1 MNKILKVV
9 LKIVIILISLWG
21 IIFAIDFMRCASFKM
36 PIFVVPGE
44 TADDGGSGTYYG
56 LGYRVEVKKNVS
68 SDYGGVLEKIEM
80 YMFDKFVTGA
90 IAHIDILV
98 NRLKP
103 INIELLPQKY
113 NVLQAINDN
122 CIVRTNS
129 AQVFNKD
136 ELDEFIENVNNNQ
149 PDFIR
154 CIAFTTEGDMIITD
168 VDFEGNNTFS
178 VCKDLTRD
186 EYSSKEDRTYKYG
199 KFSKLV
205 VDETDDGTSILLQ
218 EPIEGSMESVYVCGY
233 RKNETIINDYQN
245 NYLLK
250 VTESGNKENKK
261 ITTGELANKYDYDIY
276 YYGLENVTIQVD
288 NEDIDL
294 KEALLNDKVTME
306 QIIEQAE
313 KDSEN
318 EIIWNDMRKDGG
330 TRIYYYNTY
339 TIIKSYSLDGNRDVY
354 IESPETI
361 PSQIR

>member
-1 MNKILKVV
+1 MNKSLKVV
-9 LKIVIILISLWG
+9 LKIVIILISLWI

-56 LGYRVEVKKNVS
+56 LGYKVEVKKHIS
-68 SDYGGVLEKIEM
+68 ADYGGQLEKIEM
-80 YMFDKFVTGA
+80 YMFNKFITGA
-90 IAHIDILV
+90 IAQINILV
-98 NRLKP
+98 DSLEP
-103 INIELLPQKY
+103 INIEDLPEKY

-129 AQVFNKD
+129 AQIFNKD
-136 ELDEFIENVNNNQ
+136 ELDQFIENVNNNQ

-154 CIAFTTEGDMIITD
+154 CISFTIEGDMIITD
-168 VDFEGNNTFS
+168 VDFEGDNIFS

-186 EYSSKEDRTYKYG
+186 KYSSKDDRTYKYG

-218 EPIEGSMESVYVCGY
+218 QPIEGSMESVYVCGY
-233 RKNETIINDYQN
+233 RKNEVIINDYYN
-245 NYLLK
+245 DYLLK
-250 VTESGNKENKK
+250 VTESGNKEKQK
-261 ITTGELANKYDYDIY
+261 ITTGELADKYDYDIY
-276 YYGLENVTIQVD
+276 YYGLENATIQLD
-288 NEDIDL
+288 NEDMDL

-306 QIIEQAE
+306 QIIGQAE

-318 EIIWNDMRKDGG
+318 EIIWSDMYKDGG
-330 TRIYYYNTY
+330 TKVYYYSTY

-354 IESPETI
+354 IGEPKMSL
-361 PSQIR
+361 SQVR